1 MKRVLVA
8 EDNDDARVALA
19 ETLRMEGYEVFEARD
34 GHEALEILQHID
46 PCAVVLDLVMP
57 GMTGEEVLAALR
69 RSGRLE
75 KIRVIVLTGL
85 ERDIDVPGAYLVLPK
100 PFALHQLVS
109 HLEHICPP
117 S

>member
-1 MKRVLVA
+1 MKRVLIVD
-8 EDNDDARVALA
+8 DNDEGRVVLA
-19 ETLRMEGYEVFEARD
+19 ETLRMEGYEVFEARN
-34 GHEALEILQHID
+34 GREALEVLQNID
-46 PCAVVLDLVMP
+46 PCVVVLDLVMP
-57 GMTGEEVLAALR
+57 GISGEEVLATLR

-75 KIRVIVLTGL
+75 KLRVVVLTGL

-109 HLEHICPP
+109 HLERICPP